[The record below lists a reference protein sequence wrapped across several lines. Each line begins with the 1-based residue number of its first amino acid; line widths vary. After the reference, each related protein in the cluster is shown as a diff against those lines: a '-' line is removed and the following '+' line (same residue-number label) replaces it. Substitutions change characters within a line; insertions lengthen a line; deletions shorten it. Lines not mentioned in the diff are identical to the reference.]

1 MCDPLTIAGAALSA
15 GGIAANSIGASQAA
29 AASSRAYAAE
39 QARQAQLR
47 QEAAQVQQHS
57 NSLYEGFA
65 GKQQDR
71 AADLASSLR
80 SAQLPAQGSAS
91 TTVEAPASS
100 SNITTQ
106 GEASQRASADAYAG
120 QQANALGDLRS
131 FGDLLGTNALAQ
143 ARDASQIGQ
152 IGNFMRG
159 SASVLPQ
166 ELNAASHAGDTAKL
180 FGGLAGGLG
189 KVGIAAGINGSTLGG
204 LFGGGASSGGN
215 VSTSLPTMAASGMGS
230 IANAYGNLPAAPMS
244 IAQPFGGAPS
254 FASSP
259 YRV

>member
-39 QARQAQLR
+39 QQRQAQLR
-47 QEAAQVQQHS
+47 NEAAQVQQHS

-71 AADLASSLR
+71 AADLTTYLR
-80 SAQLPAQGSAS
+80 SNQLPAQGSAQ
-91 TTVEAPASS
+91 TTVEAPASG

-106 GEASQRASADAYAG
+106 GEASQRAHADAYAS
-120 QQANALGDLRS
+120 QQAGALADMRS

-143 ARDASQIGQ
+143 ARDAGQIGQ

-159 SASVLPQ
+159 SASVLPI
-166 ELNAASHAGDTAKL
+166 ELNAASHAGDTFKTL
-180 FGGLAGGLG
+180 GGLAGGLG
-189 KVGIAAGINGSTLGG
+189 KVGITAGLNGSTLGDRK
-204 LFGGGASSGGN
+204 S
-215 VSTSLPTMAASGMGS
+215 V
-230 IANAYGNLPAAPMS
+230 
-244 IAQPFGGAPS
+244 
-254 FASSP
+254 
-259 YRV
+259 V

>member
-1 MCDPLTIAGAALSA
+1 MCDPLTIAGAALTA

-29 AASSRAYAAE
+29 AASSRAYNAE
-39 QARQAQLR
+39 RQRQAQLR
-47 QEAAQVQQHS
+47 QEAAQVQQHA
-57 NSLYEGFA
+57 NSLYENFA
-65 GKQQDR
+65 GKQADR
-71 AADLASSLR
+71 ASDLTAYLR
-80 SAQLPAQGSAS
+80 GNQLPAQGSAQ
-91 TTVEAPASS
+91 TTVEAPATG

-106 GEASQRASADAYAG
+106 GEASQRASADRYAS
-120 QQANALGDLRS
+120 QQAGALADMRS

-143 ARDASQIGQ
+143 GRDAGRIGQ

-159 SASVLPQ
+159 SATVLPI

-180 FGGLAGGLG
+180 VGGIAGGLG

-204 LFGGGASSGGN
+204 LFGAADTGSN
-215 VSTSLPTMAASGMGS
+215 VATSLPTMAASGMGS
-230 IANAYGNLPAAPMS
+230 IANAYAGLPIAPMTL
-244 IAQPFGGAPS
+244 AQPFGAAPS